1 MLIETYIEGSCA
13 GGHHHRV
20 TLSVDGAKH
29 TYDFDSVEILEPMT
43 DADLRRYA
51 LYQAR
56 IQCGG
61 KTVTEAKQI
70 LAKPGAK

>member
-1 MLIETYIEGSCA
+1 MIIETYIEGTCA

-20 TLSVDGAKH
+20 TLAVDGVKQVF
-29 TYDFDSVEILEPMT
+29 DFDSVEILEPMT
-43 DADLRRYA
+43 AADLRRYA

-61 KTVTEAKQI
+61 KTITEAKVI